1 MTYYRTFIYAAIM
14 ILCWLGMFFGMSKTP
29 KFRKNAS
36 LIAFA
41 VALIAGCIASWST
54 RAGRA
59 LSYYDRIMN
68 AESMTVTKDGATR
81 EIPFR
86 FTPDG
91 SVLLK
96 HLDEAPK
103 KVKEADFR
111 PDCDL
116 EFFDAEGKSIAK
128 IRFGGLTNA
137 SDYPEDALI
146 RINGSAYCFLDTKF
160 LYRNALYYFDPVFA
174 EYVIGLIGGV

>member
-14 ILCWLGMFFGMSKTP
+14 GMFFGMSKTP

-41 VALIAGCIASWST
+41 VALIAGCIASWGT

-116 EFFDAEGKSIAK
+116 EFFDAGGKSIAK

-160 LYRNALYYFDPVFA
+160 LYKNALYYFNPVFA
-174 EYVIGLIGGV
+174 DYVLSLIGCV